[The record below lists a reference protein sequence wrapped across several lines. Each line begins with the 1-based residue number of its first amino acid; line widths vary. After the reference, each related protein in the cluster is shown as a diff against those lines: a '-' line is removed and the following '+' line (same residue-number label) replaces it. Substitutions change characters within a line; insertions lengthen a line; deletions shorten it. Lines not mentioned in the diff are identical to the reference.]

1 MQQLARLTRPLYS
14 QPLRWLAFQ
23 AFISVSQETHSLD
36 PAYLLERSRF
46 YASSVGDRVPSS
58 LVPGTQLQL
67 GRGSKAKAT
76 SSDNLVAPA
85 AAAATKLLSLEVL
98 TPAEVEIIT
107 RVSRAAAN
115 AHSIIPP
122 ERREVLV
129 AVAS

>member
-1 MQQLARLTRPLYS
+1 
-14 QPLRWLAFQ
+14 
-23 AFISVSQETHSLD
+23 VSQETPSLD

-67 GRGSKAKAT
+67 GRGSKAKMAP
-76 SSDNLVAPA
+76 SDNLVASATA
-85 AAAATKLLSLEVL
+85 AVSKLLSFEGL
-98 TPAEVEIIT
+98 TPAEAELIT

-115 AHSIIPP
+115 VHSIVPP

>member
-1 MQQLARLTRPLYS
+1 
-14 QPLRWLAFQ
+14 
-23 AFISVSQETHSLD
+23 
-36 PAYLLERSRF
+36 
-46 YASSVGDRVPSS
+46 VPSS